1 MRLHLFRAVVC
12 SVMST
17 WAYNPPMRSQRVETV
32 HTDSPRLYRV
42 SGFLTDFEM
51 DYIINASFQNL
62 RSSKTYGPETGMH
75 YELPIYGDAVLEH
88 IENRLLSITP
98 GVGKRKVSVAR
109 SASESRGEV
118 LFVRRYLQDGLSMSC
133 SGGDRFHKHQDF
145 TDDGD
150 GAKILVSMTMYL
162 TSPEKGGQTRF
173 EAANGGQGYD
183 FQARRG
189 AHIRVFIKHMHM
201 RLQPHVALHTHTL
214 SMTHCPIGGDLGI
227 WWSCKH
233 SGERDMNSTHGG
245 VPLKAGIKWIA
256 TRFLYDSVSKCDV
269 GTSDTVLV
277 PTAVKD
283 NKENVN
289 SMSTLHGMT
298 MPHGVVHMPDCSAD
312 ALSATDQSFDGVNE
326 KFISIIARNAE
337 LEAKMNAKLDNSGDT
352 GPDEDDWYNM
362 DMI

>member
-189 AHIRVFIKHMHM
+189 
-201 RLQPHVALHTHTL
+201 
-214 SMTHCPIGGDLGI
+214 DLGI